1 MRPELELPLSPSVSV
16 IIIHVR
22 GFDPLTNTLKS
33 VLTSKYDNLQVILVD
48 NGSTDG
54 SIGLAQQ
61 TFGDKIRVLNT
72 GGNIGFV
79 RACNYALERVQGD
92 YVVLLNDD
100 TVVDPD
106 WLTQLVDVAESD
118 LSIVACQPKLRML
131 KSPDFFEYNGACG
144 GMIDL
149 CGIPFTRGRLFD
161 KAEEDFGQY
170 DKTVEVFWASGAA
183 MFLRR
188 SAAREV
194 GYLDDLFY
202 FQMEEIDLSWRLR
215 MRGYKVVS
223 VPSSIVY
230 HLGGGTPVLRTSF
243 LKHRNNLLM
252 LAKNYS
258 LRSLVV
264 FLPIRLFM
272 DAGYL
277 AYLSFKGKSKFGLD
291 AFASYVWMLRN
302 MRKVIQTRKAS
313 QNMRLVPDRVI
324 RSSMAKTS
332 VAFQYYVLGR
342 RAFSQLSGLPLPR
355 SSYVN
360 EGPLIPRRTERF
372 LEVGSVF

>member
-1 MRPELELPLSPSVSV
+1 MEERPRPHVSV

-22 GFDPLTNTLKS
+22 GFEPLTNTLKS
-33 VLTSKYDNLQVILVD
+33 VFNSKYDSLEVILVD

-54 SIGLAQQ
+54 SIGFAER
-61 TFGDKIRVLNT
+61 TFGGRIRVLRT
-72 GGNIGFV
+72 GGNLGFV
-79 RACNYALERVQGD
+79 KGCNYALERVQAD

-106 WLTQLVDVAESD
+106 WLNPLVDVAESD
-118 LSIVACQPKLRML
+118 PWIAACQPKLRML

-161 KAEEDFGQY
+161 RAEEDFGQY
-170 DKTVEVFWASGAA
+170 DKKVEVFWASGAA
-183 MFLRR
+183 MFLRHR
-188 SAAREV
+188 ATQEV
-194 GYLDDLFY
+194 GYLDELFY
-202 FQMEEIDLSWRLR
+202 FHMEEIDLSWRLR

-223 VPSSIVY
+223 VPSSVVY
-230 HLGGGTPVLRTSF
+230 HLGGGTPVARTSF

-258 LRSLVV
+258 WQSLAV
-264 FLPIRLFM
+264 FLPIRVFM

-277 AYLSFKGKSKFGLD
+277 AYLSLKGEYKFGLD
-291 AFASYVWMLRN
+291 AFASYAWMLRN
-302 MRKVIQTRKAS
+302 MKKVIQTRRAS
-313 QNMRLVPDRVI
+313 QKIRVAPDKVI
-324 RSSMAKTS
+324 RSSMAKPS

-342 RAFSQLSGLPLPR
+342 HAFSQLSGLPLPHR
-355 SSYVN
+355 SYVD
-360 EGPLIPRRTERF
+360 EDVLKTQETGRF
-372 LEVGSVF
+372 LKVGSIF